1 MRKVRKIL
9 KRKCPECLG
18 ALELVTRVRKDADG
32 ISYSEDFEECQEC
45 DYKKL
50 VMNKHNRPTKFES
63 DI

>member
-9 KRKCPECLG
+9 KRKCPECNAPLQ
-18 ALELVTRVRKDADG
+18 LVTEIIKDADG

-50 VMNKHNRPTKFES
+50 VINKHNRPTKFES
-63 DI
+63 DL